1 MSLLNGHTGLVSN
14 RRGQWGKER
23 GGGEDKHK
31 KGDKNEKPIIQKVV
45 EKREWDR
52 DNKAK

>member
-1 MSLLNGHTGLVSN
+1 MDIRDWFQTEEAN
-14 RRGQWGKER
+14 ER
-23 GGGEDKHK
+23 KRKGEDKHK

>member
-1 MSLLNGHTGLVSN
+1 MDIRDWFQTEKANE
-14 RRGQWGKER
+14 GKKE